1 MNPRAPLIY
10 DLIKLLKQDRS
21 LRPIVNWKESPGYKV
36 GKHINT
42 LLKRVLTLSHS
53 FNVQNSHSLAQSL
66 SNIET
71 DANTKLCSFDI
82 ENMYMNIPN
91 SELVNIIKN
100 IMNCN
105 YSTKMRKMN

>member
-1 MNPRAPLIY
+1 MNPRAPLIHG
-10 DLIKLLKQDRS
+10 LIKVHKQHRP
-21 LRPIVNWKESPGYKV
+21 LRRIVNWKESRGYKI
-36 GKHINT
+36 GKHIKP
-42 LLKRVLTLSHS
+42 LLKGVLTFPYS

-71 DANTKLCSFDI
+71 DENKKLCSFDI
-82 ENMYMNIPN
+82 ENMYTNIPT

-100 IMNCN
+100 IMNCD